1 MPRTRDRILRPMC
14 ALLAACSLVLTPS
27 AWAVSNAT
35 QSDDAAEVE
44 LRYARSLSNAFQRA
58 AERVEPSVVHITTQS
73 RVASVRRDLFGRRLF
88 EPDTLRPT
96 GLGSGVIADE
106 HGLILTNNHVVQQAD
121 ILVVR
126 LSDGREFQATIVG
139 SDPQRDLAV
148 LKIDADNLQPATLGE
163 SSSLQ
168 VGEWVLAIGSPFG
181 FSNTVTAGI
190 ISAKGRRGIGLVSER
205 FKDYEDFIQTDA
217 AINPGNSGGP
227 LIDLEGRVIGINT
240 AIASQSGGSVGIGFA
255 IPIDLVKSVMRNL
268 IEVGRVGRGWLGVTM
283 QDLTPDLARSFGMP
297 ADQKGV
303 LIAEVL
309 ADSPAAA
316 AGLKSGDVVV
326 SIAGRAVS
334 GAASLITGV
343 EITPP
348 GTQTSLSIFR
358 DGKQREINAVIGD
371 RGERNTKVFGGLE
384 VDRLG
389 VTVATVTE
397 NISRE
402 LGYQGND
409 ISGVLIT
416 DLRASSPLA
425 RSGLEPDDIIYGV
438 ANYQVRSVDE
448 FKQLIDRVN
457 FREGVRFQVIRGLR
471 RGFIV
476 VRE

>member
-1 MPRTRDRILRPMC
+1 MPRTRDRLLRPMC
-14 ALLAACSLVLTPS
+14 AVLTACSLTLAPS
-27 AWAVSNAT
+27 AWAVPNAP
-35 QSDDAAEVE
+35 QSDDTAEVE

-139 SDPQRDLAV
+139 TDPQRDLAV
-148 LKIDADNLQPATLGE
+148 LKIDADNLQPATFGE
-163 SSSLQ
+163 SSTLQ

-316 AGLKSGDVVV
+316 AGLKSGDVVL

-348 GTQTSLSIFR
+348 GTRTSLSIFR
-358 DGKQREINAVIGD
+358 EGSQREINAVIGD